1 MRKCEMIVRCLTI
14 PPRFFFFFF
23 SIFQVSDDVF
33 LSVSCR
39 GLCPMVHRLCRR
51 YQQVNMK
58 NRYLAVFENFNVF
71 GPLKRHFKDR
81 GIFIGIIKT
90 NKLS

>member
-1 MRKCEMIVRCLTI
+1 
-14 PPRFFFFFF
+14 
-23 SIFQVSDDVF
+23 
-33 LSVSCR
+33 
-39 GLCPMVHRLCRR
+39 MVHRLGRR

-90 NKLS
+90 NNLS